1 MTQLNS
7 LKKVFTGVATAAFAA
22 GAFAGDHGKAIID
35 DKMPVE
41 DPWTI
46 CDLWDYSTLY
56 ESDSGGFI
64 REVALTGRYHGQWIS
79 ASQDDD
85 GDREGFHE
93 FQSRRSR
100 LGFEIGI
107 LDNITFAT
115 EFNVTDSSGD
125 SMEWQRGPF
134 FNDIDTMLIEIEG
147 DGWDLW
153 IGKDKF
159 KVTREESTSSKRIKT
174 IERSQIVNEVVPG
187 KPWGFNFGFATGDLE
202 HVIGLGLTGSSEDDN
217 RASGWGLPTSEGSN
231 AQFLY
236 RLETGVS
243 EATTLYLDYLYTN
256 LGYDSDDDIA
266 SSYEH
271 VIALGTTNELSD
283 RLNLTTDLILG
294 FNRDEQGGIE
304 EGSDTW
310 GLVILPTYE
319 LTEKL
324 ELVAKYAY
332 MDTGRTQRPQRYTD
346 REELTNAHS
355 FYAGLNY
362 YICGDKLKVM
372 AGYEYLTADQ
382 IENNDKITSDTWMLA
397 VRTYF

>member
-7 LKKVFTGVATAAFAA
+7 LKKLITSVATAAFAA
-22 GAFAGDHGKAIID
+22 TAFAGDYGKAIID
-35 DKMPVE
+35 DEMPVE

-46 CDLWDYSTLY
+46 CDLFDYSTLY
-56 ESDSGGFI
+56 ESDAGFI
-64 REVALTGRYHGQWIS
+64 REVSLTGRYHGQWIS
-79 ASQDDD
+79 ASADDD
-85 GDREGFHE
+85 GDVEGFHE

-100 LGFEIGI
+100 IGFEIGI

-115 EFNVTDSSGD
+115 EFNVTDSSG
-125 SMEWQRGPF
+125 SSQLWQTGPF
-134 FNDIDTMLIEIEG
+134 FNDVDTMLIEIEG

-159 KVTREESTSSKRIKT
+159 KITREESTSSKRIKT
-174 IERSQIVNEVVPG
+174 IERSQITNEVVPG
-187 KPWGFNFGFATGDLE
+187 KPWGFNFGFATGELE
-202 HVIGLGLTGSSEDDN
+202 HVIGLGLTGSDLDDD
-217 RASGWGLPTSEGSN
+217 RDDGWGLPTSEGSN

-236 RLETGVS
+236 RLETDIS
-243 EATTLYLDYLYTN
+243 EATTVYFDYLFTN
-256 LGYDSDDDIA
+256 TGYDSDDDIA
-266 SSYEH
+266 SSYTH
-271 VIALGTTNELSD
+271 VLALGTTNELSD
-283 RLNLTTDLILG
+283 RLNLTTDLIFG
-294 FNRDEQGGIE
+294 FDRESQGGID

-310 GLVILPTYE
+310 GLVILPTYDI
-319 LTEKL
+319 TEKL

-332 MDTGRTQRPQRYTD
+332 MDTGRTQRPQRYAD
-346 REELTNAHS
+346 REEMTNAHS

-382 IENNDKITSDTWMLA
+382 IENDDELSYDTWMLA

>member
-7 LKKVFTGVATAAFAA
+7 LKKLITSVATAAFAA
-22 GAFAGDHGKAIID
+22 TAFAGDYGKAIID
-35 DKMPVE
+35 DEMPVE

-46 CDLWDYSTLY
+46 CDLFDYSTLY
-56 ESDSGGFI
+56 ESDAGFI
-64 REVALTGRYHGQWIS
+64 REVSLTGRYHGQWIS
-79 ASQDDD
+79 ASSDDD
-85 GDREGFHE
+85 GSLGEFNE

-100 LGFEIGI
+100 IGFEIGI
-107 LDNITFAT
+107 FDNITFAT

-174 IERSQIVNEVVPG
+174 IERSQITNEVVPG

-217 RASGWGLPTSEGSN
+217 RASGWGLPTSDGSN

-256 LGYDSDDDIA
+256 TGNSSDDDIA

-271 VIALGTTNELSD
+271 VFALGTTNELSD
-283 RLNLTTDLILG
+283 RLKLTTDLIFG
-294 FNRDEQGGIE
+294 FNRDEQGGID

-310 GLVILPTYE
+310 GLVILPTYDI
-319 LTEKL
+319 TEKL

-332 MDTGRTQRPQRYTD
+332 MDTGRTQRPQRYAD
-346 REELTNAHS
+346 REEMTNAHS

-382 IENNDKITSDTWMLA
+382 IQDDDELSYDTWMLA